1 MKKDVMRVALISL
14 AAFAAVAIIQRKVQV
29 VPVIGGYLPG
39 GTSA

>member
-14 AAFAAVAIIQRKVQV
+14 AAFAAVAIIQKKVTA

-39 GTSA
+39 GSA